1 MLGSGPAA
9 AEDAPDR
16 GSPLERL
23 VDAGGLGGSLRSGYW
38 SSSRTLDDRSDLA
51 TAAVWLR
58 AAPRLGPSL
67 SLLAEGWVRSEDVF
81 GDGEPDGLLR
91 EAYLGVRHGP
101 VDIRAGKQIIAWG
114 RADRINPTD
123 NLTPRD
129 FTLLVPD
136 DEDQRFGTPA
146 VRATY
151 FRGSLSLTGIWL
163 LDFEPSRV
171 PLRRPPAPLRV
182 QDREPGGRH
191 AQGAVRLEQVGS
203 GVDWSLSYF
212 DGLDTIPDL
221 ALDPAGRAGSELV
234 LRSHRV
240 RTVGVDTATAVG
252 PYGLRGE
259 AAYTFTEDDGGDD
272 PGIKNPFLFLVVG
285 ADRTFL
291 EHLNVN
297 VQYILRLVRRYR
309 NPLGIADP
317 LAREVAVQAALLA
330 NQLDRVQ
337 HSFSLRVSHRW
348 FHDTLE
354 AELAAI
360 VSVDRFGWVLR
371 PRVTYALSDRWRLTV
386 GGDLFG
392 GERLSFLGNLRDN
405 SAALAELRWSF

>member
-1 MLGSGPAA
+1 MGSAPAAA
-9 AEDAPDR
+9 AEDVS
-16 GSPLERL
+16 SPGFSVGRL
-23 VDAGGLGGSLRSGYW
+23 IEAGGLGGSLRTGYW
-38 SSSRTLDDRSDLA
+38 SSSRTLDDRSDLG

-58 AAPRLGPSL
+58 AAPALGPDL
-67 SLLAEGWVRSEDVF
+67 SLFAEGWVRSEDIF

-101 VDIRAGKQIIAWG
+101 LDVRAGKQIIVWG

-129 FTLLVPD
+129 YTLLVPD
-136 DEDQRFGTPA
+136 DEDQRFGVPA

-151 FRGSLSLTGIWL
+151 FHGGLALTGVWL
-163 LDFEPSRV
+163 LDFEPSVV
-171 PLRRPPAPLRV
+171 PLRRPPAPL
-182 QDREPGGRH
+182 QIHDREPGGGFE
-191 AQGAVRLEQVGS
+191 QGAVRLEQSGS
-203 GVDWSLSYF
+203 GVEWSLSYF

-221 ALDPAGRAGSELV
+221 ALERTGSLRRELV
-234 LRSHRV
+234 LGSHRV
-240 RTVGVDTATAVG
+240 RVVGVDAATVVG

-259 AAYTFTEDDGGDD
+259 AAYTFTEDDDGDD
-272 PGIKNPFLFLVVG
+272 PGIKNPFLFVVVG

-297 VQYILRLVRRYR
+297 VQYILHVVTRYHS
-309 NPLGIADP
+309 PFGIADP
-317 LAREVAVQAALLA
+317 LAREVAVQAALLV
-330 NQLDRVQ
+330 NQLDHVQ

-348 FHDTLE
+348 LHETLE
-354 AELAAI
+354 AELATI

-371 PRVTYALSDRWRLTV
+371 PRVTYALTDRWRLTV

-392 GERLSFLGNLRDN
+392 GERLSFFGNLRDN
-405 SAALAELRWSF
+405 SAAFAELRWSF